1 MPRACRKCGV
11 MEVGGVRFEKCGKC
25 KGVAAAV
32 VAYYCSRECQIADWP
47 THARW
52 HADHDRMSA
61 GIAVGAAMPG
71 IGVPFRALQAAV
83 RLKAA
88 IAPKEAARLGSD
100 ELERL
105 DPHSGDAPLRP
116 ASARTASDADGQSNA
131 APPTEDVDAA
141 TMGSLAADEFK
152 HDPRLWPMAAVV
164 LEAWRLSSP
173 MGSQFERCHPCRKM
187 FCNKECCAAL
197 PEWMRDGYAM
207 KTMAESIDKAL
218 PDRAEAKAMQ
228 GWALGAMGDAEGS
241 GRAFIQAA
249 RRYRNYDAAR
259 QAAEGRVPIE
269 SYLRGARAAFAF
281 AEFTQQGLC
290 GPSLE
295 GERVPRLPVTV
306 AAVTRELLAPD
317 DDSADEPRVGGD
329 ADHTEQTSHS
339 AIVPLQPSL

>member
-1 MPRACRKCGV
+1 M
-11 MEVGGVRFEKCGKC
+11 RFEKCGKC
-25 KGVAAAV
+25 KGVAAAD

-61 GIAVGAAMPG
+61 GIAVGVAMPG
-71 IGVPFRALQAAV
+71 IGVPFRALQAVV
-83 RLKAA
+83 RPKAA
-88 IAPKEAARLGSD
+88 IAPKEATRLGSD

-116 ASARTASDADGQSNA
+116 ASARSASDADGKNSNT
-131 APPTEDVDAA
+131 PPTEDVDAA

-187 FCNKECCAAL
+187 FCKKECCAAL
-197 PEWMRDGYAM
+197 PEWMRDGTAM

-218 PDRAEAKAMQ
+218 PARAEAKAML

-259 QAAEGRVPIE
+259 QAVEGRVPIE

-281 AEFTQQGLC
+281 AEVTQQGLC

-295 GERVPRLPVTV
+295 GGAVPRLPPPVTV
-306 AAVTRELLAPD
+306 AAATLELLAPD
-317 DDSADEPRVGGD
+317 ADDADEP
-329 ADHTEQTSHS
+329 ASEMPIHY
-339 AIVPLQPSL
+339 